1 MKKLLSLSFAL
12 LLIGAMTQAQTARFG
27 FSAGAALAS
36 QSSKTSGISINSDS
50 KAGFTLGVMSDI
62 SLSDAFS
69 FQPGLN
75 FTQKGGKFDFSD
87 LGFPGAGDVNYTLNY
102 LELPLNVV
110 FKANAGSGKFFVG
123 AGPSLGFGL
132 SGKVKS
138 GSDEEDVNF
147 GSNTE
152 DDLKPFDFGGN
163 ILAGYEL
170 SNGLFFALNYNTTLN
185 NLSTESDVTTRNR
198 YFGIRIGYLLGGKKK

>member
-1 MKKLLSLSFAL
+1 MKKLLSLTAAL
-12 LLIGAMTQAQTARFG
+12 FLIGAIANAQTARFG
-27 FSAGAALAS
+27 FSAGATLGS
-36 QSSKTSGISINSDS
+36 QSSKSSGISINSSS
-50 KAGFTLGVMSDI
+50 KAGLTLGVMSDI

-87 LGFPGAGDVNYTLNY
+87 LGFPGAGDVTYTLNY
-102 LELPLNVV
+102 VELPLNVV
-110 FKANAGSGKFFVG
+110 FKAEAGSGKFFVG
-123 AGPSLGFGL
+123 AGPSLGFGI
-132 SGKVKS
+132 SGKLKS
-138 GSDEEDVNF
+138 GSEEEDVNF
-147 GSNTE
+147 GSNAE

-163 ILAGYEL
+163 IVAGYEL

-198 YFGIRIGYLLGGKKK
+198 YFGIRIGYLLGSKK

>member
-1 MKKLLSLSFAL
+1 MKKLLSLTVAL
-12 LLIGAMTQAQTARFG
+12 FLISTITNAQTARFG

-50 KAGFTLGVMSDI
+50 KAGLTLGVMSDI

-87 LGFPGAGDVNYTLNY
+87 LGFPGTGDVSYTLNY

-132 SGKVKS
+132 SGKLKS
-138 GSDEEDVNF
+138 GNDEEDVNF
-147 GSNTE
+147 GSNAE

-198 YFGIRIGYLLGGKKK
+198 YFGIRIGYLLGGKK